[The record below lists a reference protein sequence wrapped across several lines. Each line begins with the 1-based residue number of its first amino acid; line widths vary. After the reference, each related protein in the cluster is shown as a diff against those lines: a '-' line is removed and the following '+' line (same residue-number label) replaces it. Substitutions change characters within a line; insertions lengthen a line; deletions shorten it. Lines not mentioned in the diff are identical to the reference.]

1 MSKICLCVKILGKQ
15 AEQVYFCIMIAFIK
29 KYKAFLIG
37 LVITRVITLILIA
50 EGVILI
56 DNDEILSNVL
66 GFLFYWMLISVFIHQ
81 IPYLKK
87 KKKTV
92 FMLVG
97 LIAFLIVIIVID
109 ANNQIPDNP
118 IILILLVVFHLSCTY
133 VIVPKFFLKYKW
145 FISGAYAFAL
155 SVFLYLRLFAGSF
168 EYYSQQKK
176 EILLLFI
183 IPIPIFIGL
192 WIYEQWRW
200 VKTLQAEKSKT
211 ELSLL
216 KSQINPHFLFNTL
229 NNLYGLAV
237 EKSDEAPG
245 VILKLSDMLRYT
257 IYEGKEDR
265 VFLKDEIAYLANYIE
280 LHKIRYHKKVDISFD
295 YEGFEDQ
302 KIAPLLFII
311 LLENAFKHGVEI
323 MTEDAYI
330 HMSIRSNGDK
340 IVFKIENNFEPDSKK
355 TTKGIGLDNLK
366 ERLRLIYPHKHELVL
381 EENDTSYKA
390 VLELTTS

>member
-1 MSKICLCVKILGKQ
+1 MSITYLCVKILGKKAQ
-15 AEQVYFCIMIAFIK
+15 QVYFCIMVALIK

-37 LVITRVITLILIA
+37 LVITRVLTLVLQA
-50 EGVILI
+50 QGVILI
-56 DNDEILSNVL
+56 DNNEVLSNVL
-66 GFLFYWMLISVFIHQ
+66 GFLFYWMLISVFIHKL
-81 IPYLKK
+81 PFLKK
-87 KKKTV
+87 KKKSA
-92 FMLVG
+92 FRLIG
-97 LIAFLIVIIVID
+97 LILFLILILVID
-109 ANNQIPDNP
+109 SKSDMPDNP
-118 IILILLVVFHLSCTY
+118 LTIILLVVFHLSCAY
-133 VIVPKFFLKYKW
+133 VVIPKFFLKYKW
-145 FISGAYAFAL
+145 YILGAYAFAL
-155 SVFLYLRLFAGSF
+155 AVFLYVRLFSGSF
-168 EYYSQQKK
+168 DDYNQQKK
-176 EILLLFI
+176 EVLLLFF

-192 WIYEQWRW
+192 WIYEQWIW
-200 VKTLQAEKSKT
+200 VKTLQSEKSKT

-265 VFLKDEIAYLANYIE
+265 VLLKDEITYLNNYIE
-280 LHKIRYHKKVDISFD
+280 LHKIRYHKKVDISFE
-295 YEGFEDQ
+295 YKGFENLQ
-302 KIAPLLFII
+302 VAPLLFII

-330 HMSIRSNGDK
+330 QMSIRTNGDK
-340 IVFKIENNFEPDSKK
+340 IIFKIENNFEPESKK
-355 TTKGIGLDNLK
+355 TTKGIGLNNLK

-381 EENDTSYKA
+381 EKNEANYKA